1 MESNIILI
9 VLLLAAVIGR
19 ANSVALA
26 ICALLFLKLLN
37 VDKYI
42 FPALQKDGVSW
53 GVVILVASILIPI
66 ASGSVKYSNIKGVF
80 TSFLGIFAL
89 LVSLFTTYLSG
100 LGMQYLT
107 VQGHSEIMP
116 ALIIGAVI
124 AAAFLGGVPVGP
136 MITSGIIALGLKAFH
151 KIGF

>member
-9 VLLLAAVIGR
+9 VLLLAAVIDR

-42 FPALQKDGVSW
+42 FPALQKNGVSW
-53 GVVILVASILIPI
+53 GVVILAASILIPI
-66 ASGSVKYSNIKGVF
+66 ASGNVKYSNIKGVF

-107 VQGHSEIMP
+107 SSRSQ
-116 ALIIGAVI
+116 
-124 AAAFLGGVPVGP
+124 
-136 MITSGIIALGLKAFH
+136 
-151 KIGF
+151 